1 MVSNHPPIGEGFI
14 SPLRP
19 YKGLPRPCARITAC
33 SWQDKKKV
41 NFFFIKYQPNGQ
53 GTVQS
58 KKRDCTLS
66 DVNGPPCVSAYNKFM
81 GGVHYADQ
89 KRGDYKFPIKSH
101 RLYHSLAVF
110 FIETA
115 ALNAFILRQLSP
127 NHAQK
132 AQLKFRHD
140 TVQEE

>member
-19 YKGLPRPCARITAC
+19 YKGLPRPRARITAC

-41 NFFFIKYQPNGQ
+41 NFFIIKYQPNGQ

-101 RLYHSLAVF
+101 RLCHSLAVF

-115 ALNAFILRQLSP
+115 ALNVFILRQLSP

-132 AQLKFRHD
+132 MQLKFRHD

>member
-19 YKGLPRPCARITAC
+19 YKGLPRPRARITAC

-41 NFFFIKYQPNGQ
+41 NFFIIKCQTNGQ

-81 GGVHYADQ
+81 GGVDYADQ
-89 KRGDYKFPIKSH
+89 KR
-101 RLYHSLAVF
+101 V
-110 FIETA
+110 IETA

-132 AQLKFRHD
+132 TQLKFRHD

>member
-1 MVSNHPPIGEGFI
+1 MVSKHPPIGEGFI

-19 YKGLPRPCARITAC
+19 YKGLPRPRARITAC

-41 NFFFIKYQPNGQ
+41 NFFTIKCQPNGQ

-58 KKRDCTLS
+58 RKRDSTLS
-66 DVNGPPCVSAYNKFM
+66 HVNGPPCVSAYNKFM
-81 GGVHYADQ
+81 GGVDYADQ
-89 KRGDYKFPIKSH
+89 KRGDYKIPVKSH
-101 RLYHSLAVF
+101 RFYRYLAVF

-127 NHAQK
+127 NHARK
-132 AQLKFRHD
+132 TQLKFRHD